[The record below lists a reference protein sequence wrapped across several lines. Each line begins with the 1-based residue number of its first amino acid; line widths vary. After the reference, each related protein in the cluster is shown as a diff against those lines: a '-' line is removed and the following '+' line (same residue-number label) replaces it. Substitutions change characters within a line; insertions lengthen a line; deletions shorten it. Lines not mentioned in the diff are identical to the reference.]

1 MKAVFSLILSL
12 IIFTASFQNS
22 LFIIDYKMNKAYYEI
37 HCMNKD
43 KPEMDCHGKCQ
54 MKMESEKSSNP
65 ISQVK
70 FTFEFNI
77 LPAKPLDVEFKKVEF
92 ISFKSEINGNR
103 VESEFGLNSL
113 QIFYPNLPAK
123 KDRFLKS
130 LAANYFGQ
138 KNIWEYGFGAGFG
151 DRAPSVSEGYG
162 FYLFNSMENYDYIGN
177 PTLKNESSVE
187 GNAFIGIKT
196 KKISAK
202 ITSSYFYI
210 SNYIV
215 GEILTSAAPMTIG
228 ARGVKVYTALENATI
243 FNASLDTEI
252 KLFPALKWTSQL
264 IYSSGK
270 DFGKENLPFI
280 SPVSYRSVLKF
291 DRNKFSAAVSVEG
304 NSNHTNFA
312 SKYGEIYKD
321 AYVISNFNLG
331 YLFNF
336 NEMRVLTKVGVENI
350 FDTYYSTFS
359 DWNNIPRPGRNFV
372 FNLNVSF

>member
-1 MKAVFSLILSL
+1 M
-12 IIFTASFQNS
+12 
-22 LFIIDYKMNKAYYEI
+22 
-37 HCMNKD
+37 
-43 KPEMDCHGKCQ
+43 
-54 MKMESEKSSNP
+54 
-65 ISQVK
+65 
-70 FTFEFNI
+70 
-77 LPAKPLDVEFKKVEF
+77 
-92 ISFKSEINGNR
+92 
-103 VESEFGLNSL
+103 
-113 QIFYPNLPAK
+113 
-123 KDRFLKS
+123 
-130 LAANYFGQ
+130 
-138 KNIWEYGFGAGFG
+138 
-151 DRAPSVSEGYG
+151 
-162 FYLFNSMENYDYIGN
+162 
-177 PTLKNESSVE
+177 E

-270 DFGKENLPFI
+270 DFGKENLPFV

-291 DRNKFSAAVSVEG
+291 DRNKFSAAVSVKG
-304 NSNHTNFA
+304 NSNHANFA
-312 SKYGEIYKD
+312 SNYGEIYKD